1 MNKDHSDVVFFPMEN
16 LEILTGLKKQSDF
29 SRVYR
34 QGRSKADS
42 LLVLYSLAREE
53 GAEARL
59 GISVSKKV
67 GNSVVRHR
75 IKRRLKEIA
84 RLNPGAFPE
93 GRDFILIA
101 RVKAAEADYHD
112 LERSVLRLAAKIH

>member
-1 MNKDHSDVVFFPMEN
+1 M
-16 LEILTGLKKQSDF
+16 TGIKKNDDF

-34 QGRSKADS
+34 EGRSCADRR
-42 LLVLYSLAREE
+42 LVMYVLDSAAGDENE
-53 GAEARL
+53 VPANRL

-84 RLNPGAFPE
+84 RLNEDGVKK
-93 GRDFILIA
+93 GYDIVIIA
-101 RVKAAEADYHD
+101 RNAAALSGYGE
-112 LERSVLRLAAKIH
+112 LEQSYLRLLTKMHLMDMDAVR

>member
-1 MNKDHSDVVFFPMEN
+1 M
-16 LEILTGLKKQSDF
+16 TGIKKNDDF

-34 QGRSKADS
+34 EGRSCADRR
-42 LLVLYSLAREE
+42 LVMYVLDSAMGNENELPAN
-53 GAEARL
+53 RL

-84 RLNPGAFPE
+84 RLNEDGIKPGH
-93 GRDFILIA
+93 DIVLIA
-101 RVKAAEADYHD
+101 RGAAASSGYDELEASY
-112 LERSVLRLAAKIH
+112 LRLLTKMHLLDADASR